1 MDTEMGL
8 HEERRLMYVA
18 MTRAEVYLF
27 LSHASYRK
35 GQSNLRSRFLDEIEA
50 SLIV

>member
-1 MDTEMGL
+1 DMGL
-8 HEERRLMYVA
+8 NEERRLMYVA

-35 GQSNLRSRFLDEIEA
+35 GQFNLKSRFLDEIEA